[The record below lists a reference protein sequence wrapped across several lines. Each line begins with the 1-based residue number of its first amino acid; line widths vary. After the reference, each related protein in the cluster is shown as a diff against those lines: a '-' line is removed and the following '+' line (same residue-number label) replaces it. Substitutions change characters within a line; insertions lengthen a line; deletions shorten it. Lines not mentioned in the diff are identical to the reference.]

1 MNKFDSL
8 FFAKYIPKESKVID
22 IAHKHIIVIIDKI
35 LLNYIF
41 WVILPTFIYYNS
53 LSIQSLIPFFVL
65 EIFILCIYLKNIYDI
80 FNWYNDVWIITND
93 GVIELQWTLFSSTSV
108 SVKYQSV
115 EWLEIIQNWIIDTI
129 LWKWDIIIHKIGWE
143 NNFLLPSASRAYE
156 ILEKIESILKKE
168 KSKEEEEN
176 AKKNANSKEKNFE
189 TILEALSWVVWDY
202 IKDNWY
208 KKDDSEE
215 KVELIKKI
223 KEKKWTID
231 LS

>member
-8 FFAKYIPKESKVID
+8 FFAKYVPKESKVID

-35 LLNYIF
+35 LINYIF

-53 LSIQSLIPFFVL
+53 LSIQSFIPFFVL
-65 EIFILCIYLKNIYDI
+65 EIFILCIYFKNIYDI
-80 FNWYNDVWIITND
+80 FNWYNDVWVITND
-93 GVIELQWTLFSSTSV
+93 GVIELQWSLFSSTSV
-108 SVKYQSV
+108 SVKYQSI
-115 EWLEIIQNWIIDTI
+115 EWLEIIQDWIIDTI
-129 LWKWDIIIHKIGWE
+129 LWKWDIIIHKIWWK
-143 NNFLLPSASRAYE
+143 NNFLLPSASKAYDK
-156 ILEKIESILKKE
+156 LEKIETILKKE

-176 AKKNANSKEKNFE
+176 SKKNAQSKEKNFE

-208 KKDDSEE
+208 KKDDSQE

>member
-8 FFAKYIPKESKVID
+8 FFAKYIPTESKVID

-35 LLNYIF
+35 LLNYVF

-53 LSIQSLIPFFVL
+53 LSIQSLIPFFIL
-65 EIFILCIYLKNIYDI
+65 EIFILCIYFKNIYDI

-93 GVIELQWTLFSSTSV
+93 WVIELQWSLFSSTSV
-108 SVKYQSV
+108 SINYKSI
-115 EWLEIIQNWIIDTI
+115 EWLEIVQDWFIDTI
-129 LWKWDIIIHKIGWE
+129 LWKWDIIIHKIWWE

-156 ILEKIESILKKE
+156 KLEVIDKLQKSIKEKINNEDNKE
-168 KSKEEEEN
+168 K
-176 AKKNANSKEKNFE
+176 KEKNFE